1 MKQDSISKEIF
12 LTESTSSVIH
22 RRSAPWPLIVLSIII
37 SFIFIVPFVYLT
49 VRNVEDFEVFSSL
62 VRSSEIIYPLL
73 RTLSLAF
80 SVALLASLI
89 GIFLAWVTIRTN
101 IRWKMFWR
109 IICPLP
115 LVFPSFVVATA
126 FLSAYAPGGMIQE
139 LLIPLGFR
147 EFSRIEGFF
156 GSLFVF
162 IFFTFP
168 YVYLPVAAKLSNLP
182 PSLEETA
189 LLLGYRPLKSFRK
202 VIWPQN
208 FPSSRAG
215 SLLIFLYVVSDFGVV
230 QLMGYSTLT
239 TKIFNTRLADTQ
251 LALALGLVIGI
262 LALLIVLTEKMLRND
277 NVSQINDFLG
287 TPLVHRLGKWEPL
300 ILLSLIVTLGI
311 SLFLPLM
318 ILFWWAYRGFIND
331 APGFVSSS
339 TITSLISPAIN
350 TVSISLLTAI
360 IAVVIVLPIAFLC
373 VRYRSI
379 TSAPIQAFVVGGFA
393 LPGLVIALSMVF
405 LALHVPGFTFLY
417 QTLPILLLAYVIHFG
432 AQAYRSA
439 EVGILSINPKLGEV
453 SRTLGTN
460 RFERLWKIEFPQ
472 MLPSLAA
479 GGGLV
484 MLSTMKE
491 LPATLL
497 AAPINFKT
505 LATHIWSTNEAGFL
519 AEAGLSALVLV
530 ILSALLTW
538 FVVIK
543 NARHL
548 T

>member
-1 MKQDSISKEIF
+1 
-12 LTESTSSVIH
+12 
-22 RRSAPWPLIVLSIII
+22 LIVLSIII
-37 SFIFIVPFVYLT
+37 SFIFVIPFAYLT
-49 VRNVEDFEVFSSL
+49 VRNVVNFEVFSNL
-62 VRSSEIIYPLL
+62 VGSSEIIDPLL
-73 RTLSLAF
+73 RTLSLAI
-80 SVALLASLI
+80 VVTLLASSI

-101 IRWKMFWR
+101 LRWKMFWR
-109 IICPLP
+109 ITCPLP

-126 FLSAYAPGGMIQE
+126 FLSAYAPGGMIHE

-147 EFSRIEGFF
+147 EFSRIGGFF
-156 GSLFVF
+156 GSLFVLTF
-162 IFFTFP
+162 ITYP

-189 LLLGYRPLKSFRK
+189 LLFGYRPLKSFRK
-202 VIWPQN
+202 VIWPQI
-208 FPSSRAG
+208 FPSCRAG

-262 LALLIVLTEKMLRND
+262 LALLVVLTEKILRND
-277 NVSQINDFLG
+277 SVSQINEFLG
-287 TPLVHRLGKWEPL
+287 IPLVYRLGKWEPL
-300 ILLSLIVTLGI
+300 ILLSLIIILGI

-350 TVSISLLTAI
+350 TVSVSLLTAI
-360 IAVVIVLPIAFLC
+360 ITVVIVLPIAFLC

-379 TSAPIQAFVVGGFA
+379 TSTPIQAFVVGGFA

-405 LALHVPGFTFLY
+405 LALHVPGFAFLY

-439 EVGILSINPKLGEV
+439 EVGILSINPKLSEV

-497 AAPINFKT
+497 AAPIDFKT

-519 AEAGLSALVLV
+519 AEAGLSSLILVG
-530 ILSALLTW
+530 LSALLTW

>member
-12 LTESTSSVIH
+12 LTESTSSVIY

-37 SFIFIVPFVYLT
+37 SFIFIIPFVYLT

-156 GSLFVF
+156 GSLFVLIF
-162 IFFTFP
+162 ITYP

-202 VIWPQN
+202 VIWPQI

-262 LALLIVLTEKMLRND
+262 LALLIVLTEKMLRSD